1 MKLKL
6 SFLCFVYFIIVNM
19 FIKIECIIL
28 FWLWVFYNNKNCY
41 CFFIRGIV
49 SVWI

>member
-6 SFLCFVYFIIVNM
+6 SFLCIVYFIIVNM
-19 FIKIECIIL
+19 FIKIECII
-28 FWLWVFYNNKNCY
+28 WLWVFYNNKNCY